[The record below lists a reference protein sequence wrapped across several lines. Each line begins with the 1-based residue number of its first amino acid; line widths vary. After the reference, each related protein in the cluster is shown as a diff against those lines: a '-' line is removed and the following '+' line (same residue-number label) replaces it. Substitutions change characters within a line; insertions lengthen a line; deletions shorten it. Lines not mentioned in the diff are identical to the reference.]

1 MFVLA
6 PLRTLVDAALI
17 QIDGNLER
25 IITKMEMLL
34 EPITN
39 DMETA
44 KKYILAAI
52 WILFAFFILIMI
64 LLTWVV
70 VIATCYN
77 KNGKCA
83 NQL

>member
-6 PLRTLVDAALI
+6 PLRTLVDAALV

-34 EPITN
+34 EPITK
-39 DMETA
+39 DMDTA

-83 NQL
+83 N

>member
-83 NQL
+83 N

>member
-1 MFVLA
+1 
-6 PLRTLVDAALI
+6 
-17 QIDGNLER
+17 
-25 IITKMEMLL
+25 MLL
-34 EPITN
+34 EPITK
-39 DMETA
+39 DMDTA

-83 NQL
+83 N